1 MVLCLEVTTSQ
12 YDNLSSNQEA
22 VCFGWLLA
30 SGYQHSFVSMLE
42 WVMGGRRLAYNLGL
56 IMPLTI
62 GKPAPAFTLP
72 DETGKLHSLSDYR
85 GKTVV
90 LYFYPADDTPGCTK
104 EACNFRDDYLKYLA
118 AGAVILGVS
127 PDDEDSHQKF
137 KKKYKLPFPLLADK
151 GHKVCEL
158 YGVWGEKVTFGKHY
172 TGVIRSTFIINPE
185 GRLATVFDKVRVQ
198 EHSQAVLS
206 ALNELKTA

>member
-1 MVLCLEVTTSQ
+1 
-12 YDNLSSNQEA
+12 
-22 VCFGWLLA
+22 
-30 SGYQHSFVSMLE
+30 
-42 WVMGGRRLAYNLGL
+42 
-56 IMPLTI
+56 
-62 GKPAPAFTLP
+62 
-72 DETGKLHSLSDYR
+72 
-85 GKTVV
+85 
-90 LYFYPADDTPGCTK
+90 
-104 EACNFRDDYLKYLA
+104 
-118 AGAVILGVS
+118 
-127 PDDEDSHQKF
+127 
-137 KKKYKLPFPLLADK
+137 LADK